1 MKSDQEKENKISV
14 LESAIKNRALSDPVV
29 KESGV
34 SDEELIKQ
42 AVYEEINR
50 KAAVDK
56 DIERRK
62 CNIIIYRVPEK
73 RTDDVAQRKLDDETF
88 VKDLLDGVFNKKI
101 EEGDIVR
108 WAEDKNR
115 PLLVSFKDEE
125 FKDSIM
131 SNLFKLK
138 LTVARFKGIS
148 IAHDLHPSKRNEIK
162 CMIEAAKQQH
172 IQDGVDSAENYRFLV
187 VGRGPR
193 RKVLKLRKSVSSA

>member
-1 MKSDQEKENKISV
+1 MYFQPN
-14 LESAIKNRALSDPVV
+14 
-29 KESGV
+29 
-34 SDEELIKQ
+34 EELIKQ
-42 AVYEEINR
+42 AVREEINR
-50 KAAVDK
+50 RAAVDK
-56 DIERRK
+56 DTERRK

-73 RTDDVAQRKLDDETF
+73 RTDDVAQKKLDDETF

-101 EEGDIVR
+101 EEGDIVKMFRLGR
-108 WAEDKNR
+108 WSEDKNR

-125 FKDSIM
+125 LKDSIM

-138 LTVARFKGIS
+138 LPVARFKGIS
-148 IAHDLHPSKRNEIK
+148 IAHDLHPSERNEIK